1 MRRALVVFTHAPSL
15 DRPNLQKNWHGR
27 QVMLLHKTVLETAA
41 LLVGHVRILE
51 KVLRDWLVLIALGPT
66 GSAIAAQSRCCAPAL
81 PGRIWKPTRP
91 LGHLGPVVPGAGSA
105 PAPSAWK
112 AVMHLSTPPG
122 QNWWSWTVT
131 LRLVRIAS
139 AACCYYH
146 HSPER
151 KWTRRRDLHPR

>member
-1 MRRALVVFTHAPSL
+1 MKKWWRLAVLRRALVVFSHAPSL
-15 DRPNLQKNWHGR
+15 DRPNLHENW
-27 QVMLLHKTVLETAA
+27 Q
-41 LLVGHVRILE
+41 
-51 KVLRDWLVLIALGPT
+51 VLRDSHP
-66 GSAIAAQSRCCAPAL
+66 
-81 PGRIWKPTRP
+81 PGRIWRPTRP

-122 QNWWSWTVT
+122 YKIGLPSRSSLGGVRARRRPLDADYGATVFCCHFVASEDWWSWTVT

-146 HSPER
+146 HSPKA
-151 KWTRRRDLHPR
+151 KWTRRRELHPR